1 MVEVVDLESLMGKYV
16 DVDTLVEEVLPKLG
30 YEASYMTIASNGN
43 GYFAIV
49 KAEKN
54 GETIYLGVN
63 SLETGE
69 PICVGQIETPIAELN
84 AKLEEAIKELNYAR
98 HNVDDCPDPNHDFG
112 ERVHM
117 GELEHVD
124 MHVDSAIGLLEQAK
138 KLIGI

>member
-1 MVEVVDLESLMGKYV
+1 MVEIESLVGKYI

-30 YEASYMTIASNGN
+30 YKASYITIASNGN

-49 KAEKN
+49 RAEKG
-54 GETIYLGVN
+54 GEVIYLGVN
-63 SLETGE
+63 SLETGD
-69 PICVGQIETPIAELN
+69 PMCVGQIETPIGELK
-84 AKLEEAIKELNYAR
+84 AKLEEAIKELDYAR
-98 HNVDDCPDPNHDFG
+98 HNVDDCPDPSHDWG

-117 GELEHVD
+117 GELEHAD